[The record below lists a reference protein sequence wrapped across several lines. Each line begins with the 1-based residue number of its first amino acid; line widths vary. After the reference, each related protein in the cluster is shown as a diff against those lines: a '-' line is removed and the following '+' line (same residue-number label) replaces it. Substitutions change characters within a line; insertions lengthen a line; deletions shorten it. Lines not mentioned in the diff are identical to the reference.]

1 MSENALRNTPAPP
14 APLTPADITRYLNYA
29 CEDLKA
35 RRDELVKALVKTAK
49 SYPHIADG
57 RDDIVGLCAENMRM
71 ASALSRT
78 AEDER
83 TTNKAPFLTGGR
95 AVDTW
100 FKAWAASL
108 LSAMEPVQAAMDD
121 FGARKLAREQ
131 AEALA
136 AKALADAEADRA
148 ADAAAEA
155 LRAGRPDEASA
166 ALDRVTG
173 AAQAAEKAEERA
185 NAKPADLTRS
195 YGAYGAVASVRQT
208 WGWEVTDINAVP
220 RAHLML
226 NPDSIKAA
234 AKQRDA
240 AGRPIADI
248 PGIRWVPTTK
258 MGVR

>member
-1 MSENALRNTPAPP
+1 MSDGALRNTPAPP

-29 CEDLKA
+29 CEDLKV
-35 RRDELVKALVKTAK
+35 RRDELVEALQAAFAR
-49 SYPHIADG
+49 YPRI
-57 RDDIVGLCAENMRM
+57 DDDREDILGICAENMRM
-71 ASALSRT
+71 AAALSRS

-83 TTNKAPFLTGGR
+83 TTNKHPFLAGGR

-100 FKAWAASL
+100 FKVWAAPL
-108 LSAMEPVQAAMDD
+108 ERAMEPVQAAMDD

-173 AAQAAEKAEERA
+173 AAQAAEVAEERA
-185 NAKPADLTRS
+185 NAKPADLTRT

-220 RAHLML
+220 RAYLMV
-226 NPDSIKAA
+226 NSDSIKAA
-234 AKQRDA
+234 GKQRDA
-240 AGRPIADI
+240 AGRPIAVI
-248 PGIRWVPTTK
+248 PGIRWVATTK

>member
-1 MSENALRNTPAPP
+1 MSDALRNSPAPP

-29 CEDLKA
+29 CDDLRD
-35 RRDELVKALVKTAK
+35 RRDELVKALVKTFA
-49 SYPHIADG
+49 SYPRIADD
-57 RDDIVGLCAENMRM
+57 REDILGLCAENMRM
-71 ASALSRT
+71 ALALGRT

-100 FKAWAASL
+100 FKAWAAPL
-108 LSAMEPVQAAMDD
+108 LRAMEPVQAAMDD
-121 FGARKLAREQ
+121 FGVRKLAREQ

-148 ADAAAEA
+148 ADAAAAA

-166 ALDRVTG
+166 ALDRVTD
-173 AAQAAEKAEERA
+173 AAQAAEHADERA

-195 YGAYGAVASVRQT
+195 YGAFGAVASVRQT

-220 RAHLML
+220 RPYLMV
-226 NPDSIKAA
+226 NPDMVKAA
-234 AKQRDA
+234 AKGRDA
-240 AGRPIADI
+240 GGRPIAVI
-248 PGIRWVPTTK
+248 PGIKWVPTTK